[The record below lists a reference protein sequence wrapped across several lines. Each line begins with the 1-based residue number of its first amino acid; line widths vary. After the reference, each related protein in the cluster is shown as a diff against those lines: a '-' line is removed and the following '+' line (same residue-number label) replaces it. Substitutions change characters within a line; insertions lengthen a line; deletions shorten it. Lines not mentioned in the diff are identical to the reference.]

1 MAGWP
6 YPATVVGLFV
16 VVLVRANATY
26 WLGRAARGGAART
39 RVRRRLDSPGFAR
52 AEAVIERWGAPVIAL
67 SFLTVG
73 FQTLV
78 NLAAGA
84 ARMPLR
90 RYLPAMVVGGVAWAF
105 LYATAGFVGFEAW
118 SRLWERSAVGA
129 VTLLVV
135 VVSSGLLVLRLRS
148 RKAL

>member
-1 MAGWP
+1 M
-6 YPATVVGLFV
+6 V
-16 VVLVRANATY
+16 
-26 WLGRAARGGAART
+26 
-39 RVRRRLDSPGFAR
+39 
-52 AEAVIERWGAPVIAL
+52 AL

-90 RYLPAMVVGGVAWAF
+90 RYLPAMVVGGIAWAF

-118 SRLWERSAVGA
+118 TQLWERSAVVAIVLLIVA
-129 VTLLVV
+129 VTA
-135 VVSSGLLVLRLRS
+135 GLLFLRARAS
-148 RKAL
+148 K